1 MQIIVVIIPGLADI
15 FKLVPL
21 NKIQW
26 LYTIGISILPIV
38 IVELQKKLNEIK
50 FGKVVYNK
58 YEENQKTTLDDVLLY
73 YKDHEPR
80 GEYVL
85 VVSGKD
91 RRELEEQEK
100 KAWEELSFSEHM
112 AIYEAQEIPRKEA
125 MKLVAKDRGISKR
138 DVYQALLSEES

>member
-58 YEENQKTTLDDVLLY
+58 YEENQKAY
-73 YKDHEPR
+73 R
-80 GEYVL
+80 
-85 VVSGKD
+85 
-91 RRELEEQEK
+91 
-100 KAWEELSFSEHM
+100 
-112 AIYEAQEIPRKEA
+112 
-125 MKLVAKDRGISKR
+125 
-138 DVYQALLSEES
+138 